1 MEGISDKGVK
11 GVIGESSRSAI
22 LLVFTP
28 TILAGDGVDFDG
40 ALGDINGGTVMCE
53 SGGYL
58 LSLNCEGLHF
68 LG

>member
-1 MEGISDKGVK
+1 MEGISDKGVI

-28 TILAGDGVDFDG
+28 TILAGDGVDLDG
-40 ALGDINGGTVMCE
+40 DFGETNGGAVMCE
-53 SGGYL
+53 SGGNL